1 MVNYYQMKRLKAQEK
16 QNKERWLKLD
26 PTIPESSGIYILTRE
41 ENGFK
46 YAYIGQAKHILTRL
60 AEHLKG
66 FQHIDLSI
74 KNHKL
79 YSKSNPCGWKIEY
92 IRYKES
98 ELDDKEQYFIKMYAN
113 AGYQMRNKT
122 AGGQS
127 DGKFAI
133 ANGRDAKGYYDGVKY
148 GEKKTLLKVK
158 EFFDKYLDYS
168 IKEPIGKVKQRKFE
182 QFKQL
187 LDVKVEDSGEE
198 SKGE

>member
-1 MVNYYQMKRLKAQEK
+1 MVDYYQMKQIKAQEK
-16 QNKERWLKLD
+16 RNKERWLKLD
-26 PTIPESSGIYILTRE
+26 STIPDTSGIYILTRE

-79 YSKSNPCGWKIEY
+79 YSKTNPCGWKVEY

-133 ANGRDAKGYYDGVKY
+133 ANGRDTKGYYDGVKY
-148 GEKKTLLKVK
+148 GERKTLLKVK
-158 EFFDKYLDYS
+158 EFFDKYLDYI
-168 IKEPIGKVKQRKFE
+168 IKEPSGKIKQRKFE
-182 QFKQL
+182 QFKEL
-187 LDVKVEDSGEE
+187 INIEDSAEEE

>member
-1 MVNYYQMKRLKAQEK
+1 MVDYYQMKQIKAQEK
-16 QNKERWLKLD
+16 RNKERWLKLD
-26 PTIPESSGIYILTRE
+26 STIPNTSGIYILTRE

-79 YSKSNPCGWKIEY
+79 YSKSNPCGWKIAY

-133 ANGRDAKGYYDGVKY
+133 ANGRDGKGYYDGVKH
-148 GEKKTLLKVK
+148 GTKKTLLQIK

>member
-1 MVNYYQMKRLKAQEK
+1 MVDFYQMKQIKAQEK
-16 QNKERWLKLD
+16 RNKERWLKLD
-26 PTIPESSGIYILTRE
+26 STIPDTSGIYILTRE

-113 AGYQMRNKT
+113 AGYQLRNKT

-127 DGKFAI
+127 DGKFGI
-133 ANGRDAKGYYDGVKY
+133 ADNKESKGYYDGIKQ
-148 GEKKTLLKVK
+148 GEKKTKEKVK
-158 EFFDKYLDYS
+158 TYFDKYLDFS
-168 IKEPIGKVKQRKFE
+168 IKGKPNKIKERKFQE
-182 QFKQL
+182 F
-187 LDVKVEDSGEE
+187 EDFLGNKDNKED
-198 SKGE
+198 GN

>member
-46 YAYIGQAKHILTRL
+46 YAYVGQAKYILTRL

-79 YSKSNPCGWKIEY
+79 YSNSNPYGWKVTY

-133 ANGRDAKGYYDGVKY
+133 ANGRDAKGYYDGVKH
-148 GEKKTLLKVK
+148 GERKTLLKVK
-158 EFFDKYLDYS
+158 EFFDKYLDYI
-168 IKEPIGKVKQRKFE
+168 IKEPSGKIKQRKFE
-182 QFKQL
+182 QFKEL
-187 LDVKVEDSGEE
+187 INIEDSAEEE